1 MNLLITGITTQS
13 SIAYAIAEEAMN
25 QGHEVILT
33 NPPGR
38 AFSICE
44 RIAKRLPKEPV
55 AVLPMDVTD
64 PEQIAATAK
73 EISEHWDHVDG
84 LLHAIA
90 YAPES
95 ALGGNFLNTE
105 WEDVAKAIHISGY
118 SLAALTVGMRDLL
131 AKAPEG
137 AGVVSLTFDAS
148 VAWPVYDWMGSAKA
162 VLENSARYLA
172 RDLGPDGIRV
182 NTISAG
188 PIKSLAGGSIP
199 GFSQIAD
206 SWADNSPLGWDTKD
220 TTVVAGPALFLMS
233 PAARAV
239 TGTVMHVD
247 GGYHAMG
254 APLAP
259 TPGPVS
265 A

>member
-25 QGHEVILT
+25 QGHEVVVT

-38 AFSICE
+38 QFSICE

-64 PEQIAATAK
+64 PEQIAATVAAVG
-73 EISEHWDHVDG
+73 EHWDHVDG
-84 LLHAIA
+84 VLHAIA
-90 YAPES
+90 FAPEK
-95 ALGGNFLNTE
+95 ALGGNFLDTE
-105 WEDVAKAIHISGY
+105 WADVATAVHVSGF
-118 SLAALTVGMRDLL
+118 SLKALTVGFRDLL
-131 AKAPEG
+131 GAAPHG

-162 VLENSARYLA
+162 VLENSTKYLA
-172 RDLGPDGIRV
+172 RDLGAEGIRV
-182 NTISAG
+182 NAIAAG

-199 GFSQIAD
+199 GFAQISD
-206 SWADNSPLGWDTKD
+206 SWGDHAPLGWDTKD
-220 TTVVAGPALFLMS
+220 ATVVAGPALFLMS
-233 PAARAV
+233 PAARAI
-239 TGTVMHVD
+239 TGTVLHVD

-254 APLAP
+254 APL
-259 TPGPVS
+259 V
-265 A
+265 